1 MMILTAKVDF
11 KKIMV
16 VLLGLAAVL
25 LALILLFGDQT
36 QDTAATASVSA
47 NDGRVKFLES
57 FGWQVT
63 PTPKEAS
70 QVRIPEESGEMFR
83 RYNALQKGQ
92 GYDLSKFAGKKVM
105 RYVYEINNYPGAQ
118 EPVYATLLVYKNKI
132 IGGDVTDTAAKGKIR
147 GFQMPVLQPQPTT
160 QPSTQP
166 TIQPTTQ
173 PITQS
178 VTQPTV
184 QPQTNSSKVP

>member
-16 VLLGLAAVL
+16 VLLSLAAVL
-25 LALILLFGDQT
+25 LALILLFGGKSQGT
-36 QDTAATASVSA
+36 AAATAAVSA
-47 NDGRVKFLES
+47 NDDRVKFLES

-92 GYDLSKFAGKKVM
+92 GYDLSKYSGKKVM

-118 EPVYATLLVYKNKI
+118 EPVYATVLVYKNKV
-132 IGGDVTDTAAKGKIR
+132 IGGDVTDTAAQGKIR
-147 GFQMPVLQPQPTT
+147 GFQMPTVIPPATQPATQPTT
-160 QPSTQP
+160 QPAPEP
-166 TIQPTTQ
+166 TFP
-173 PITQS
+173 S
-178 VTQPTV
+178 VQA
-184 QPQTNSSKVP
+184 QQ

>member
-16 VLLGLAAVL
+16 ILLSLAAVL
-25 LALILLFGDQT
+25 LALILIFGGKSE
-36 QDTAATASVSA
+36 DTAATTAAVSA
-47 NDGRVKFLES
+47 NDDRVKFLES

-63 PTPKEAS
+63 PNPKEAT
-70 QVRIPEESGEMFR
+70 QVRVPEESGEMFR

-92 GYDLSKFAGKKVM
+92 GYDLSKYAGKKVM

-118 EPVYATLLVYKNKI
+118 EPVYATILVYKNKI
-132 IGGDVTDTAAKGKIR
+132 IGGDVTDTAAQGKIR
-147 GFQMPVLQPQPTT
+147 GFQMPPAIPQTTQPT

-166 TIQPTTQ
+166 ITEPTA
-173 PITQS
+173 
-178 VTQPTV
+178 PTAAE
-184 QPQTNSSKVP
+184 

>member
-16 VLLGLAAVL
+16 VLLSLAAVL
-25 LALILLFGDQT
+25 LALILIFGGKSEGAA
-36 QDTAATASVSA
+36 AATSAVTA
-47 NDGRVKFLES
+47 NDDRVKFLES

-92 GYDLSKFAGKKVM
+92 GYDLSKFSGKKVM
-105 RYVYEINNYPGAQ
+105 RYVYEVNNYPGAQ
-118 EPVYATLLVYKNKI
+118 EPVYATVLVYKNKV
-132 IGGDVTDTAAKGKIR
+132 IGGDVTDTAAQGKIR
-147 GFQMPVLQPQPTT
+147 GFQMPAATAPA
-160 QPSTQP
+160 
-166 TIQPTTQ
+166 
-173 PITQS
+173 
-178 VTQPTV
+178 TQPTV
-184 QPQTNSSKVP
+184 QPATEPTQATTSAQQ

>member
-16 VLLGLAAVL
+16 VLLSLAAVL
-25 LALILLFGDQT
+25 LAIILIFGGKT
-36 QDTAATASVSA
+36 EETAATSAVTA
-47 NDGRVKFLES
+47 NDDRVKFLED

-92 GYDLSKFAGKKVM
+92 GYDLSKYSGKKVM
-105 RYVYEINNYPGAQ
+105 RYVYEINNYPDAQ
-118 EPVYATLLVYKNKI
+118 EPVYATVLVYKNKV
-132 IGGDVTDTAAKGKIR
+132 IGGDVTDTAAQGKIR
-147 GFQMPVLQPQPTT
+147 GFRMPTAVPQA
-160 QPSTQP
+160 TQP
-166 TIQPTTQ
+166 TQPTQPEPDPTQ
-173 PITQS
+173 PGIQ
-178 VTQPTV
+178 Q
-184 QPQTNSSKVP
+184 